1 MGRKRSGPA
10 TQLPPRAQQF
20 ALRLNDLMEQAGM
33 TPDDVATRIGKSIAI
48 VHHYLRGTNLP
59 RLLELPELA
68 RALGLA
74 SAKDLLPEEWDARQ
88 KADVGLKARV
98 D

>member
-10 TQLPPRAQQF
+10 SQLPPRTQQF
-20 ALRLNDLMEQAGM
+20 AMRLNDLMEQAGV
-33 TPDDVATRIGKSIAI
+33 TPDDIATRIGKSIAI

-74 SAKDLLPEEWDARQ
+74 SVKDLLPDEWDVRQ
-88 KADVGLKARV
+88 KGDAGLK
-98 D
+98 

>member
-1 MGRKRSGPA
+1 M
-10 TQLPPRAQQF
+10 
-20 ALRLNDLMEQAGM
+20 RLNDLMEQAGM
-33 TPDDVATRIGKSIAI
+33 TPDHVATRIGKSIAI

-74 SAKDLLPEEWDARQ
+74 SVKDLLPEEWDGRQ
-88 KADVGLKARV
+88 KGERD
-98 D
+98 

>member
-10 TQLPPRAQQF
+10 TQLPPRARQF
-20 ALRLNDLMEQAGM
+20 AMRLNDLMEQAGV

-68 RALGLA
+68 RALDLT
-74 SAKDLLPEEWDARQ
+74 SVKDLLPDEWDVRQ
-88 KADVGLKARV
+88 NLGAGLKERV

>member
-10 TQLPPRAQQF
+10 AQLPPRARQF
-20 ALRLNDLMEQAGM
+20 ALRLNDLMEQAGV
-33 TPDDVATRIGKSIAI
+33 TPDAVATSIGKSLAI

-74 SAKDLLPEEWDARQ
+74 SAKDLLPEEWDAWQ
-88 KADVGLKARV
+88 KADVGLKARS
-98 D
+98 

>member
-10 TQLPPRAQQF
+10 QHLPPRARQF
-20 ALRLNDLMEQAGM
+20 ALRLSDLMEQAGV
-33 TPDDVATRIGKSIAI
+33 TPDEVATVIGKSVAI
-48 VHHYLRGTNLP
+48 VHHYLQGINLP

-68 RALGLA
+68 SALGLA
-74 SAKDLLPEEWDARQ
+74 SVKDLLPDEWDRRQ
-88 KADVGLKARV
+88 RRILQKGV

>member
-10 TQLPPRAQQF
+10 LQLPPRARQF
-20 ALRLNDLMEQAGM
+20 AMRLNDLMAQAGV
-33 TPDDVATRIGKSIAI
+33 TPDDVVKKIGKSVAI

-68 RALGLA
+68 SALSLV
-74 SAKDLLPEEWDARQ
+74 SVRDLIPDEWDVRQ
-88 KADVGLKARV
+88 EVRTGLKEGV

>member
-10 TQLPPRAQQF
+10 TQLPPRARQF
-20 ALRLNDLMEQAGM
+20 ATRLNDLMEQAGM
-33 TPDDVATRIGKSIAI
+33 TPDDVATRIGKSVAI

-74 SAKDLLPEEWDARQ
+74 SVKDVLPDEWDPRQ
-88 KADVGLKARV
+88 KPEGLKERS
-98 D
+98 

>member
-10 TQLPPRAQQF
+10 THLPPRARQF
-20 ALRLNDLMEQAGM
+20 ATRLNDLMAQAGM
-33 TPDDVATRIGKSIAI
+33 TPDDVATSIGKSIAI

-74 SAKDLLPEEWDARQ
+74 SVKDLLPDEWDLRQ
-88 KADVGLKARV
+88 KMGAGLKSRS
-98 D
+98 

>member
-10 TQLPPRAQQF
+10 TQLSPRARQF
-20 ALRLNDLMEQAGM
+20 AMRLNDLMEQAGV

-74 SAKDLLPEEWDARQ
+74 SVKDLLPDEWDVRQ
-88 KADVGLKARV
+88 KVDAGLK
-98 D
+98 

>member
-10 TQLPPRAQQF
+10 TQLPPRARQF
-20 ALRLNDLMEQAGM
+20 AMRLNDLMEQAGV

-68 RALGLA
+68 RALDLT
-74 SAKDLLPEEWDARQ
+74 SVKDLLPDEWDVRQ
-88 KADVGLKARV
+88 KVGAGLKERS
-98 D
+98 

>member
-10 TQLPPRAQQF
+10 LQLPPRARQF
-20 ALRLNDLMEQAGM
+20 ALRLNDLMEQAGV
-33 TPDDVATRIGKSIAI
+33 TPDEVATKIGKSLAI
-48 VHHYLRGTNLP
+48 VHHYLKGTNLP

-68 RALGLA
+68 HALGLA
-74 SAKDLLPEEWDARQ
+74 SVKDLLPDEWDVWQRME
-88 KADVGLKARV
+88 KGRPRV

>member
-10 TQLPPRAQQF
+10 MQLPTRARQF
-20 ALRLNDLMEQAGM
+20 ALRLNDLMAQAGV
-33 TPDDVATRIGKSIAI
+33 TPDDVATKLGKSVAI
-48 VHHYLRGTNLP
+48 IHHYLKGTNFP

-68 RALGLA
+68 NALRLA
-74 SAKDLLPEEWDARQ
+74 SVRDLLPDEWDVRQ
-88 KADVGLKARV
+88 RIGTELKKGV

>member
-10 TQLPPRAQQF
+10 QHLAPRARQF
-20 ALRLNDLMEQAGM
+20 ALRLNDLMEQAGL
-33 TPDDVATRIGKSIAI
+33 TPDDVATVLGKSVAI
-48 VHHYLRGTNLP
+48 VHHYLKGTNLP
-59 RLLELPELA
+59 RLVELPELA

-74 SAKDLLPEEWDARQ
+74 SVKDLLPDEWDRRQ
-88 KADVGLKARV
+88 RRILPPEV

>member
-10 TQLPPRAQQF
+10 TQLPPRARQF
-20 ALRLNDLMEQAGM
+20 AMRLNDLLEQARV
-33 TPDDVATRIGKSIAI
+33 TPDDVATRIGKSVAI

-68 RALGLA
+68 RALDLT
-74 SAKDLLPEEWDARQ
+74 SVKDLLPDEWDVRQ
-88 KADVGLKARV
+88 KSGSGTQRES
-98 D
+98 

>member
-10 TQLPPRAQQF
+10 TQLPPRARQF
-20 ALRLNDLMEQAGM
+20 AMRLNDLMEQAGL
-33 TPDDVATRIGKSIAI
+33 TPDDVATRIGKSLAI

-74 SAKDLLPEEWDARQ
+74 SVKDLLPEEWDGRQ
-88 KADVGLKARV
+88 KPKWDGNRGV

>member
-10 TQLPPRAQQF
+10 TQLPPRARQF
-20 ALRLNDLMEQAGM
+20 AMRLNDLMEQAGL
-33 TPDDVATRIGKSIAI
+33 TPDDVATRIGKSLAI

-74 SAKDLLPEEWDARQ
+74 SVKDPLPEEWDVRQ
-88 KADVGLKARV
+88 KPKWD
-98 D
+98 